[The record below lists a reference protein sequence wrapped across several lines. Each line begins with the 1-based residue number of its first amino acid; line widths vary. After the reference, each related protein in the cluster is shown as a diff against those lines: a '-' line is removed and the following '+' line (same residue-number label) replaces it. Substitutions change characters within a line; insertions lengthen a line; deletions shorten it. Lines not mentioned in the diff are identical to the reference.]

1 MTLSLP
7 PHQENYFKEI
17 LAEITTSQK
26 RIGID
31 KWHWVL
37 GGICSMNTGLPGAWG
52 LFRHIQEDLRHV
64 EGERVALNRGV
75 HQAIADFDLLTEDQS
90 KCPTRL

>member
-1 MTLSLP
+1 MAISLTGVWDIFS
-7 PHQENYFKEI
+7 HMKEY
-17 LAEITTSQK
+17 L
-26 RIGID
+26 
-31 KWHWVL
+31 
-37 GGICSMNTGLPGAWG
+37 C
-52 LFRHIQEDLRHV
+52 HI